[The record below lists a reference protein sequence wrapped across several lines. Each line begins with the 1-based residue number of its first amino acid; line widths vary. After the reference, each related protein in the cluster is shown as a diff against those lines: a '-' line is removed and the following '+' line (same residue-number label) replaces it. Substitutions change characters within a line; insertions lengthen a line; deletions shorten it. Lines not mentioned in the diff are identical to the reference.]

1 MRNIMKFRIPKI
13 APKIALGFACLV
25 FALTLSVVAEG
36 ATKTRWIKIEAGKAE
51 TISLPGNAADV
62 LVANPAI
69 ADVGSLRADKL
80 YIVGKAV
87 GDTNV
92 LAFDAEGNQLADIS
106 VNVSRDQ
113 ASLEKTLRELFPKEQ
128 ITVRTIDQNI
138 VLGGKVSTPSVANQ
152 VRDMAT
158 RFIPSAEMAQG
169 RSIVDLMTVQGEQQ
183 VMLKVKVLEAK
194 RAVLR
199 EFGFDLDYKDV
210 TSATNAG
217 YGTIGGTGLA
227 ALAPFAAG
235 QLFFDDNNKFGPL
248 KIALQALERDGLV
261 NTLAEPSLT
270 AISGET
276 AGFLAGGEFPVPTGR
291 DQDGNITLEF
301 KQFGVSLNFS
311 PTVLSNDRISL
322 QLATEVSAKS
332 DADSVTLVNTIIP
345 GLAVRRAQTTVQ
357 MGSGGTIMIAGLLK
371 SDTIDSLNGMP
382 GAKDLPIIGEL
393 FKSKSF
399 QRNESELVILV
410 TPYIVKPYAESAA
423 ERVATEDHPQPRP
436 IMDNITTPVPAVNG
450 INAPKR
456 VIPPGDEGK
465 GNFGDE
471 RTHKLGQRA
480 AVEPRQYPR
489 FGEEDRTSGGS
500 RIATFDK
507 RKHRGASP
515 EALAAVAPAAGD
527 PLETALKEI
536 DGKKQVATV
545 DLPRPLRKPGQAE
558 HALAFAAKIKKE
570 AEKVEADLALNN
582 PTFVEPVISQP
593 LGAGEILPPPPLE
606 LKFTQKAAADTL
618 PRPLPKP
625 GQKRQTAAADLPKA
639 AVDKTAAAK
648 ATPEKSA
655 SSLSSTFMKNL
666 GKVYGKKV
674 PSAMGET
681 HRYGYIVD

>member
-1 MRNIMKFRIPKI
+1 MRNIMKHKI
-13 APKIALGFACLV
+13 PKIALGFACLV

-36 ATKTRWIKIEAGKAE
+36 AATKSRWIKIEAGKAE
-51 TISLPGNAADV
+51 TVTLPGAAADV

-69 ADVGSLRADKL
+69 ADVGSLRADRL
-80 YIVGKAV
+80 YIVGKTV

-92 LAFDAEGNQLADIS
+92 LAFDAEGNQLADIT

-113 ASLEKTLRELFPKEQ
+113 VSLEKTLRELFPKEK
-128 ITVRTIDQNI
+128 ISVRTIDQNI
-138 VLGGKVSTPSVANQ
+138 VLGGQVSTPSVANQ

-158 RFIPSAEMAQG
+158 RFIPAAELSQG
-169 RSIVDLMTVQGEQQ
+169 RTIVDLMTVQGEQQ

-194 RAVLR
+194 RSVLR
-199 EFGFDLDYKDV
+199 EFGFDVDYKDI
-210 TSATNAG
+210 TAAAGG
-217 YGTIGGTGLA
+217 YGTVAGTGLA
-227 ALAPFAAG
+227 SLAPFAAG

-248 KIALQALERDGLV
+248 KVALQALERDGLV

-311 PTVLSNDRISL
+311 PTVLSSDRISL
-322 QLATEVSAKS
+322 QLSTEVSAKS
-332 DADSVTLVNTIIP
+332 DADAVTLVNTIIP
-345 GLAVRRAQTTVQ
+345 GLTVRRAQTTVQ

-410 TPYIVKPYAESAA
+410 TPYIVQPYAQPSA

-436 IMDNITTPVPAVNG
+436 IMDNITTPVPAAKGATKPVG
-450 INAPKR
+450 FTPGREDAPA
-456 VIPPGDEGK
+456 DEQ
-465 GNFGDE
+465 
-471 RTHKLGQRA
+471 RTHNLRKGA
-480 AVEPRQYPR
+480 ALTPRTYPR
-489 FGEEDRTSGGS
+489 YGEEDRTSGGS

-507 RKHRGASP
+507 RKHKGAMETP
-515 EALAAVAPAAGD
+515 VELNAVTPAAGD
-527 PLETALKEI
+527 PLDAALKEI
-536 DGKKQVATV
+536 ETQKQTAMV
-545 DLPRPLRKPGQAE
+545 DLPRPMKKPGQAE
-558 HALAFAAKIKKE
+558 HALAY
-570 AEKVEADLALNN
+570 AEKLKIEADKVTADLALNN
-582 PTFVEPVISQP
+582 PTFVEPVISQQ
-593 LGAGEILPPPPLE
+593 LGAGEIQPPAPL
-606 LKFTQKAAADTL
+606 TAATTDL
-618 PRPLPKP
+618 PRPMRKP
-625 GQKRQTAAADLPKA
+625 GQKHEIA
-639 AVDKTAAAK
+639 AVDKTVVVAGK
-648 ATPEKSA
+648 SEKSA
-655 SSLSSTFMKNL
+655 SNLSSIFMKNL

-681 HRYGYIVD
+681 QRYGYIVD